1 LNILFVGNCTP
12 YFSSGI
18 VRAKR
23 FFPSLSEAGVS
34 YDWMEINA
42 AAVQRWLERLD
53 RSVFGKQKITDLIF
67 RSLIHGLGL
76 PYYWVQVL
84 WILRKQSRYDV
95 IFFQSVLLPPRPMRY
110 LAKRNPKIIF
120 DYDDALYVKHE
131 SKTRGMIQYAWKVFA
146 GSHALYDFAKAINP
160 STILL
165 PSSIPI
171 EKYSIEA
178 NQEPHFPIRIG
189 WIGSPST
196 LNQLEIVVDPLK
208 NMLASGIDFELLI
221 AGSKNQPIPLSKIEK
236 LHILEIPEYSDDDI
250 PEIVKKMDI
259 GIMPLFDTPAER
271 GKCAMKMLIY
281 MAGELPVVASPVG
294 ESFYIVREGQNGFLA
309 ETSDEWEAKL
319 SRLIED
325 ADLRKKIGK
334 AGRQIVTERYSQD
347 IIFRK
352 MISEIFPDE
361 PIKNEPHSDLIGT
374 NNEI

>member
-1 LNILFVGNCTP
+1 MKILFVGNCTP

-23 FFPSLSEAGVS
+23 FFPSLTKLGIS

-53 RSVFGKQKITDLIF
+53 RSVFGKRKATDLLF

-76 PYYWVQVL
+76 PYYWVQ
-84 WILRKQSRYDV
+84 ILRILRNQSRYDV
-95 IFFQSVLLPPRPMRY
+95 LFFQSVLLPPRAMRY
-110 LAKRNPKIIF
+110 LAKQNSRMIF

-160 STILL
+160 TTILL

-171 EKYSIEA
+171 DKYSI
-178 NQEPHFPIRIG
+178 QTKHEPHTPIRIG
-189 WIGSPST
+189 WIGGPST
-196 LNQLEIVVDPLK
+196 LNQLEIVVEPLK
-208 NMLASGIDFELLI
+208 NMLDAGIDFELLI

-236 LHILEIPEYSDDDI
+236 LHILEVPEYSDDNI
-250 PEIVKKMDI
+250 PEIVKEMDI
-259 GIMPLFDTPAER
+259 GIMPLYDTPAER

-294 ESFYIVREGQNGFLA
+294 ESLFIVREGQNGFLA
-309 ETSDEWEAKL
+309 RTADEWGTKL
-319 SRLIED
+319 SCLIQD
-325 ADLRKKIGK
+325 ASLRASVGN
-334 AGRQIVTERYSQD
+334 AGRRTVAERYSQE
-347 IIFRK
+347 IIFQK
-352 MISEIFPDE
+352 MISELATDE
-361 PIKNEPHSDLIGT
+361 PLKDEPASNCERSYDGI
-374 NNEI
+374 